1 MTEGIPVDVLEKR
14 AADER
19 RQLHNS
25 VQELRETVHERL
37 DVKRNVRN
45 HLGTISGVMAVAGLA
60 LGSVS
65 AVAELSA
72 RGVQFLKTPESYYD
86 DVPERMHRWAARSLT
101 AHLDKLVAEGAVRAE
116 RAGYT
121 LVQSPSTGRDR

>member
-25 VQELRETVHERL
+25 VQELRESVHERL

-45 HLGTISGVMAVAGLA
+45 HLGAVSGAMALIGLA
-60 LGSVS
+60 LGYTVT
-65 AVAELSA
+65 
-72 RGVQFLKTPESYYD
+72 GVFT
-86 DVPERMHRWAARSLT
+86 
-101 AHLDKLVAEGAVRAE
+101 
-116 RAGYT
+116 
-121 LVQSPSTGRDR
+121 RD

>member
-25 VQELRETVHERL
+25 VQELRESVHERL

-45 HLGTISGVMAVAGLA
+45 HLGTVCGVMAVVGLA
-60 LGSVS
+60 LGYTVT
-65 AVAELSA
+65 
-72 RGVQFLKTPESYYD
+72 GVFT
-86 DVPERMHRWAARSLT
+86 
-101 AHLDKLVAEGAVRAE
+101 
-116 RAGYT
+116 
-121 LVQSPSTGRDR
+121 RD

>member
-25 VQELRETVHERL
+25 VQQLRESVHERL

-45 HLGTISGVMAVAGLA
+45 HLGMVAGTMGVIGLI
-60 LGSVS
+60 LG
-65 AVAELSA
+65 
-72 RGVQFLKTPESYYD
+72 Y
-86 DVPERMHRWAARSLT
+86 AA
-101 AHLDKLVAEGAVRAE
+101 
-116 RAGYT
+116 
-121 LVQSPSTGRDR
+121 TGMFTRD

>member
-25 VQELRETVHERL
+25 VQELRESVHERL

-45 HLGTISGVMAVAGLA
+45 HLGTVCGAMAVIGLA
-60 LGSVS
+60 LG
-65 AVAELSA
+65 
-72 RGVQFLKTPESYYD
+72 
-86 DVPERMHRWAARSLT
+86 
-101 AHLDKLVAEGAVRAE
+101 
-116 RAGYT
+116 
-121 LVQSPSTGRDR
+121 GRTVDC

>member
-25 VQELRETVHERL
+25 VQQLRESVHERL

-45 HLGTISGVMAVAGLA
+45 HLGMISGVMAVTGLI
-60 LGSVS
+60 LGYSV
-65 AVAELSA
+65 
-72 RGVQFLKTPESYYD
+72 
-86 DVPERMHRWAARSLT
+86 
-101 AHLDKLVAEGAVRAE
+101 
-116 RAGYT
+116 
-121 LVQSPSTGRDR
+121 TGIFTRD

>member
-25 VQELRETVHERL
+25 VQQLRESVHERL

-45 HLGTISGVMAVAGLA
+45 HLGMISGAMAVVGLI
-60 LGSVS
+60 LGYSV
-65 AVAELSA
+65 
-72 RGVQFLKTPESYYD
+72 
-86 DVPERMHRWAARSLT
+86 
-101 AHLDKLVAEGAVRAE
+101 
-116 RAGYT
+116 
-121 LVQSPSTGRDR
+121 TGIFTRD

>member
-25 VQELRETVHERL
+25 VQELRESVHDRL

-45 HLGTISGVMAVAGLA
+45 HLGAVCGAMAVIGLA
-60 LGSVS
+60 LGY
-65 AVAELSA
+65 AVT
-72 RGVQFLKTPESYYD
+72 GVFT
-86 DVPERMHRWAARSLT
+86 
-101 AHLDKLVAEGAVRAE
+101 
-116 RAGYT
+116 
-121 LVQSPSTGRDR
+121 RD

>member
-25 VQELRETVHERL
+25 VLELRQTVQNRF

-45 HLGTISGVMAVAGLA
+45 HLGVVSGALAITGLA
-60 LGSVS
+60 LGY
-65 AVAELSA
+65 
-72 RGVQFLKTPESYYD
+72 FL
-86 DVPERMHRWAARSLT
+86 
-101 AHLDKLVAEGAVRAE
+101 
-116 RAGYT
+116 
-121 LVQSPSTGRDR
+121 TGIFTSD

>member
-25 VQELRETVHERL
+25 VLELRQTVQDRF

-45 HLGTISGVMAVAGLA
+45 HLGAVSGALAITGLA
-60 LGSVS
+60 LG
-65 AVAELSA
+65 
-72 RGVQFLKTPESYYD
+72 YI
-86 DVPERMHRWAARSLT
+86 LT
-101 AHLDKLVAEGAVRAE
+101 GIFTTD
-116 RAGYT
+116 
-121 LVQSPSTGRDR
+121 

>member
-25 VQELRETVHERL
+25 VQQLRESVHERL

-45 HLGTISGVMAVAGLA
+45 HLGTICGVLGVVGLA
-60 LGSVS
+60 LG
-65 AVAELSA
+65 
-72 RGVQFLKTPESYYD
+72 
-86 DVPERMHRWAARSLT
+86 
-101 AHLDKLVAEGAVRAE
+101 
-116 RAGYT
+116 YT
-121 LVQSPSTGRDR
+121 VTGIFTRD

>member
-25 VQELRETVHERL
+25 VQELRESVHERL

-45 HLGTISGVMAVAGLA
+45 HLGPIAGGLA
-60 LGSVS
+60 VVGLILGYS
-65 AVAELSA
+65 
-72 RGVQFLKTPESYYD
+72 
-86 DVPERMHRWAARSLT
+86 M
-101 AHLDKLVAEGAVRAE
+101 
-116 RAGYT
+116 
-121 LVQSPSTGRDR
+121 TGIFTSD

>member
-25 VQELRETVHERL
+25 VQELRESVHERL

-45 HLGTISGVMAVAGLA
+45 HLGPI
-60 LGSVS
+60 
-65 AVAELSA
+65 
-72 RGVQFLKTPESYYD
+72 
-86 DVPERMHRWAARSLT
+86 
-101 AHLDKLVAEGAVRAE
+101 
-116 RAGYT
+116 
-121 LVQSPSTGRDR
+121 